1 NLSPGGRAPAPGALP
16 AFGDPSVLWRC
27 TIRRLTDFLG
37 FATAFTAGTLLVIA
51 SVVVFLQV
59 VFRYFLYMPL
69 AWAEE
74 SARFLFIW
82 VALLGAALGVKD
94 RAHFAITMMV
104 ARFPRQIREVVRVAI
119 ALSGSYIFYIMITEG
134 WMLVLLNRN
143 QESPAIGL
151 VMSVPYLVIPISGL
165 LMLYF
170 TWADLIMHWTG
181 KGSPGASA
189 EEPSGPLVAD

>member
-1 NLSPGGRAPAPGALP
+1 M
-16 AFGDPSVLWRC
+16 
-27 TIRRLTDFLG
+27 
-37 FATAFTAGTLLVIA
+37 IA

-74 SARFLFIW
+74 GARFLFIW

-94 RAHFAITMMV
+94 RAHFAITMAV
-104 ARFPRQIREVVRVAI
+104 DRFPRKVREVVRVLI
-119 ALSGSYIFYIMITEG
+119 ALGGSYIFYIMITEG

-143 QESPAIGL
+143 QESPALGL
-151 VMSVPYLVIPISGL
+151 VMSIPYLVIPISGL

-170 TWADLIMHWTG
+170 TWADLVLHWTG
-181 KGSPGASA
+181 KSGQGASA
-189 EEPSGPLVAD
+189 GEPSGPMVAD

>member
-1 NLSPGGRAPAPGALP
+1 M
-16 AFGDPSVLWRC
+16 V
-27 TIRRLTDFLG
+27 
-37 FATAFTAGTLLVIA
+37 A

-59 VFRYFLYMPL
+59 VFRYVLSMPL

-94 RAHFAITMMV
+94 RAHFAITLV
-104 ARFPRQIREVVRVAI
+104 VDRFPRQVREAVRVLL
-119 ALSGSYIFYIMITEG
+119 ALGGSYIFYVMVTEG

-143 QESPAIGL
+143 QESPAVGI
-151 VMSVPYLVIPISGL
+151 VMSIPYLVIPISGL

-170 TWADLIMHWTG
+170 TWADLILHWSG
-181 KGSPGASA
+181 KGSPGTP
-189 EEPSGPLVAD
+189 EGEPSGPTLLE